1 MRLYAK
7 IPFRLRYAPIAT
19 IAFECCF
26 LQVLSL
32 RRPDGFEIRRQKMF
46 DLFILRICNPL
57 LFCLLTGLQIPGF
70 NKLNIFFTADFK
82 SAGTPSGGYPG
93 YTNKGRQYF
102 GDLFLV
108 SFVFSLFSEFLFEPL
123 VECHVGTD
131 FLLVLRLGK
140 GQYIAR

>member
-1 MRLYAK
+1 ML
-7 IPFRLRYAPIAT
+7 
-19 IAFECCF
+19 
-26 LQVLSL
+26 LSSA
-32 RRPDGFEIRRQKMF
+32 RRPDGFEIQRQKMF

-57 LFCLLTGLQIPGF
+57 LFCLLMGLQIPGF

-93 YTNKGRQYF
+93 YTKKGRQNA

-108 SFVFSLFSEFLFEPL
+108 SFVFSLFSEFLLEPF

-140 GQYIAR
+140 CQYIAR